1 MIDNKTSLLIP
12 SQLPEFVRDSDEYK
26 NFNLFLNAYYEWLE
40 TINITDKFNKSPA
53 ANNQGV
59 TYASKNLLNYN
70 DIDST
75 IDDFIDYY
83 TNDFLQY
90 FPKDILI
97 SKQKAIKFA
106 RELYQSKG
114 TISSYKFLFKILYN
128 SDFDVFFTRD
138 AVLRAS
144 AGEWYIAKSLKLST
158 TDSRFLN
165 ISNYRII
172 GETTKSI
179 ATIETSVLAGNKIE
193 VFISN
198 IERLFQSGEFA
209 RIVNNLNQDVYINGS
224 ILRAKIVGQIN
235 QINIDASADKR
246 GLLYQPGDPVV
257 VYGGLSSNTSA
268 SAKAEVSTITKGAIT
283 SIKVVN
289 GGYGFPD
296 PAVYTGSNARDP
308 LSFINISDSEN
319 SKAAAHVAFINSN
332 GPISNIA
339 NVPINSIFLAKDVRI
354 NNTTFSFFESNG
366 TANSNTTLAN
376 AFTFVSYTGYPISSV
391 YVDNGGGGISK
402 IPTVTANSTY
412 TTDYYVKTPLQN
424 LGILGPILIINGGNG
439 YRANDQIV
447 FSGGSGRGARANVLS
462 VNSTGAITSVSYVF
476 ASKTEGPLG
485 GSGYRNDSLPTLSV
499 NSANAQAS
507 NASLYV
513 PSILGTTASFSLTLD
528 RTGSIT
534 TISVLDAGEDYI
546 AKPNV
551 SLKIQDILVSN
562 VYLINLPQKG
572 DLVYQGS
579 SKESASVLATVD
591 SITSLTTDNNEL
603 LNKYNLRIFD
613 YTNKVNTSIKLNIDK
628 SSGNIRMIPVNS
640 GTAYTQDIITYTL
653 PATAS
658 SPAVTYHRNYGDKG
672 TIEYGDG
679 TAKAT
684 ATFLNGLVVSQGQY
698 LNTKGQASSYDVL
711 QSDIY
716 NNFTYQITVEKEI
729 EKYRDILYNLLHP
742 AGMKVIGRYALRHNN
757 VVNTHSQQ
765 ALLKYK
771 TLEAYTGY
779 PASNVRITTN
789 FTNKSNNIVNFYNL
803 LGAQVN
809 NFVLIDSTINM
820 VNENGFSI
828 TSEIVSATKDTV
840 KLKNNVWLTYANVA
854 YVSANAN
861 SNVINILSLTGSY
874 DYINNKNYS
883 NTSYP
888 LKDIVYAGDSI
899 LIGSN
904 VSNSKIIN
912 SVDYVNGLIYLQT
925 NANITIANTLLSVNR
940 NFNAT
945 SVKIYGAIGQEYIPQ
960 LTAEDGTIITTEDGA
975 IITLG

>member
-26 NFNLFLNAYYEWLE
+26 NFNLFLKAYYEWLE
-40 TINITDKFNKSPA
+40 SADITNNFNTNPTAK
-53 ANNQGV
+53 NQGV
-59 TYASKNLLNYN
+59 TYGSKNLLSYK
-70 DIDST
+70 DVDST
-75 IDDFIDYY
+75 IDGFIDYY

-97 SKQKAIKFA
+97 DKQKAVKFA

-114 TISSYKFLFKILYN
+114 TISSYKFLFKILYD
-128 SDFDVFFTRD
+128 SDFDVFFTKD
-138 AVLRAS
+138 AVFKAS
-144 AGEWYIAKSLKLST
+144 SGEWYIPKSLKFST
-158 TDSRFLN
+158 TDPNFLN
-165 ISNYRII
+165 IANYRIL

-179 ATIETSVLAGNKIE
+179 ATIETSVLAGTKTE

-198 IERLFQSGEFA
+198 IERIFQSGEFA
-209 RIVNNLNQDVYINGS
+209 RIVDNNNQDVLFNGNP
-224 ILRAKIVGQIN
+224 LRAKIVGQIS
-235 QINIDASADKR
+235 QINIDPNADNR

-257 VYGGLSSNTSA
+257 VYGGLSSNTATSA
-268 SAKAEVSTITKGAIT
+268 SAQISTITKGSIT

-296 PAVYTGSNARDP
+296 PTVYGLNTTDP
-308 LSFINISDSEN
+308 VTFLNISDSDI
-319 SKAAAHVAFINSN
+319 SKAAAHVAYINTD
-332 GPISNIA
+332 GPVSNIA
-339 NVPINSIFLAKDVRI
+339 KVPINSIVLARDVRI
-354 NNTTFSFFESNG
+354 NNTTFSFFGSNRS
-366 TANSNTTLAN
+366 ANVNTSLAN
-376 AFTFVSYTGYPISSV
+376 AFTFTSYTGYPISTV
-391 YVDNGGGGISK
+391 YVDDGGGGISK
-402 IPTVTANSTY
+402 IPTVTANAAY
-412 TTDYYVKTPLQN
+412 TDDYGNKVSLSN
-424 LGILGPILIINGGNG
+424 LGILGPIFITNGGKG
-439 YRANDQIV
+439 YCANDVIV
-447 FSGGSGRGARANVLS
+447 FSGGSGRGATANVLNVDS
-462 VNSTGAITSVSYVF
+462 SGTITKVSYVF
-476 ASKTEGPLG
+476 GPKTDYPLG
-485 GSGYRNDSLPTLSV
+485 GSGYTNDSLPTLSI
-499 NSANAQAS
+499 NSSNVQAS
-507 NASLYV
+507 GASLYV
-513 PSILGTTASFSLTLD
+513 PSILGSGASFSLTLD

-534 TISVLDAGEDYI
+534 TINVLDAGEDYVS
-546 AKPNV
+546 KPNV

-562 VYLINLPQKG
+562 VYISNLPQKG
-572 DLVYQGS
+572 DFVYQGS
-579 SKESASVLATVD
+579 SIGSPTWYATVD
-591 SITSLTTDNNEL
+591 SITNLTTNNNEL
-603 LNKYNLRIFD
+603 LSNYNLRIFD
-613 YTNKVNTSIKLNIDK
+613 YTTKVNTAINIKIDK
-628 SSGNIRMIPVNS
+628 KSGNIQMIPVNS
-640 GTAYTQDIITYTL
+640 GSVYTKDIITYTT
-653 PATAS
+653 PATSTSQAI
-658 SPAVTYHRNYGDKG
+658 TYHRNYESDG
-672 TIEYGDG
+672 TIQYGDG
-679 TAKAT
+679 SGKAT
-684 ATFLNGLVVSQGQY
+684 ASFLNGLVIGQGQY
-698 LNTKGQASSYDVL
+698 LTTKGQASSYDIL

-729 EKYRDILYNLLHP
+729 EKYREVLYNLLHP

-757 VVNTHSQQ
+757 SVGTHTQQ

-771 TLEAYTGY
+771 TLAAYTGY
-779 PASNVRITTN
+779 PASNVRITTD

-809 NFVLIDSTINM
+809 NFVYIDSTINM

-899 LIGSN
+899 LIESN

-960 LTAEDGTIITTEDGA
+960 LTAEDGTIITTENDV
-975 IITLG
+975 IIILG